1 MADASDDHPLRPP
14 LWYLEFRQL
23 LRRNPEEAARRWTRY
38 LDDKERI
45 DIVWTA
51 AKSIHLDV
59 LEWSLL
65 LENQATGKRWI
76 DANELR
82 DESGLC
88 LLHEVASNIYVTVR
102 KLLAVFQLLIQ
113 RVGCQVNVTDPDG
126 WTVLHYVCGSHV
138 KRNRRGRQMY
148 IRLLKLLVESGAD
161 VTIDFE
167 GITPLHLVHESPWAI
182 RYLLLNTPAR
192 ANISDTFQRT
202 PLIWILR
209 NPHLPPVRRIP
220 VSIFRGRMDFTE
232 ADYMGH
238 SLIHYAVLRA
248 QSDKLDD
255 TLRLIKRLVDIG
267 ADVNH
272 RNKRL
277 RTPLF
282 FLVHK
287 PDMRQ
292 LAESL
297 IQRFNADV
305 NIVDA
310 DGFTVVHIAAILGKL
325 DYVALFLPYLKR
337 NVRTINGET
346 VRTCLEQYC
355 DPSTITPELENELA
369 LLESKSEFRAKRE
382 YVEPYTVWN
391 YVHQMDRFRGLLSL
405 YIVDTFIRYRG
416 GNNITCYLK
425 LMTLIQLTQT
435 FTGRSLF
442 TDFFH
447 HISHSAAIIQ
457 RAKDFLTHISKWN
470 GSSQILL
477 DIIDQYSVV
486 IQDDAS
492 QSQNMSIEVEES
504 TQIARSVHQI
514 VLKLMEQIRIKDAQ
528 NTNFGWKLDVLP
540 VGSSVD
546 GSKILLPDEYDF
558 LVVFRR
564 FETQNKLVSIGED
577 YVDQVEKFRLYLIQ
591 CMQEMD
597 QQLAGEELG
606 FQFVDSEM
614 RRVCLNIRLT
624 WRGKQSSKNSVF
636 RGLAISVDLTPVF
649 HFIGWENQS
658 GFRPLRPLESLPQWF
673 QRDQTVEHFRPV
685 NYNTKYYRK
694 NYSHSIDKI
703 FLKFSFIIA

>member
-1 MADASDDHPLRPP
+1 
-14 LWYLEFRQL
+14 
-23 LRRNPEEAARRWTRY
+23 
-38 LDDKERI
+38 
-45 DIVWTA
+45 
-51 AKSIHLDV
+51 
-59 LEWSLL
+59 
-65 LENQATGKRWI
+65 
-76 DANELR
+76 
-82 DESGLC
+82 
-88 LLHEVASNIYVTVR
+88 
-102 KLLAVFQLLIQ
+102 
-113 RVGCQVNVTDPDG
+113 
-126 WTVLHYVCGSHV
+126 
-138 KRNRRGRQMY
+138 
-148 IRLLKLLVESGAD
+148 
-161 VTIDFE
+161 
-167 GITPLHLVHESPWAI
+167 
-182 RYLLLNTPAR
+182 
-192 ANISDTFQRT
+192 
-202 PLIWILR
+202 
-209 NPHLPPVRRIP
+209 
-220 VSIFRGRMDFTE
+220 
-232 ADYMGH
+232 
-238 SLIHYAVLRA
+238 
-248 QSDKLDD
+248 
-255 TLRLIKRLVDIG
+255 
-267 ADVNH
+267 
-272 RNKRL
+272 
-277 RTPLF
+277 
-282 FLVHK
+282 
-287 PDMRQ
+287 
-292 LAESL
+292 
-297 IQRFNADV
+297 
-305 NIVDA
+305 
-310 DGFTVVHIAAILGKL
+310 
-325 DYVALFLPYLKR
+325 
-337 NVRTINGET
+337 
-346 VRTCLEQYC
+346 
-355 DPSTITPELENELA
+355 
-369 LLESKSEFRAKRE
+369 
-382 YVEPYTVWN
+382 
-391 YVHQMDRFRGLLSL
+391 
-405 YIVDTFIRYRG
+405 
-416 GNNITCYLK
+416 
-425 LMTLIQLTQT
+425 MTLIQLTQK

-624 WRGKQSSKNSVF
+624 WRGKQLSKNSVF

-658 GFRPLRPLESLPQWF
+658 GFRPLRPLESLPLWF

-694 NYSHSIDKI
+694 KYSHSIDKI